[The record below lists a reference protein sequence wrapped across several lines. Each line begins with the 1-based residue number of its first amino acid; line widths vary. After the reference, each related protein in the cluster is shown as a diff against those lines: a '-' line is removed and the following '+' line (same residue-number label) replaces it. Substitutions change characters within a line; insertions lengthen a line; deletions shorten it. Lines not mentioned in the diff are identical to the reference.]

1 MSQIVKLRRSSTGGN
16 RPTNSQLQLGELAIN
31 TTDGKLYFSKSG
43 SLNTSVEEV
52 LTTNA
57 QNTGSLNLSGSF
69 NLIGTESITGSTN
82 INGSLNVTGNTS
94 LTSLI
99 VSGSDPVANLSAYLP
114 SSSVY
119 NNAGFNAPDRVAA
132 GVKFG
137 WNNESWTI
145 GAARGLT
152 TDVDGLVFSRNGERN
167 LLLHES
173 GDMYLTGALR
183 VTGSL
188 YLNGEIVGTGK
199 LNETA
204 FNTYTSSVSST
215 FAGTSSYALTASY
228 VDNPTIV
235 SGSTKKTT
243 VTSASTTWSLNHQ
256 MNERYPS
263 ITVFDSDGYVVIPT
277 GVRAIDSNNIEV
289 YFSIAQTGT
298 VIATLGGSGAVGA
311 TGDSGS
317 SGTSGAD
324 GIGGYTQTYTSSTT
338 WSVAHNLDLDY
349 PGITVWDSNRKV
361 IIPSEITSVDSNNL
375 QITFPIAQAGE
386 VHIVRGGHMVSGS
399 QDLSAVG
406 TITPSADGLYNLGST
421 SKQFNNVYISGS
433 LLVNGVPYSSG
444 AVDTGSFAITGS
456 NTFKGDQTFSGSLIP
471 VGSGSYDLGTPSNP
485 FRHLYLSSASLYI
498 DGQKVL
504 GSTNQELQI
513 TTDNGQSI
521 KILESGTDTIT
532 FQTVDGDI
540 QLKSSGGGNV
550 LLDPTSGSIDIRG
563 NIQVQDGFKILSSG
577 GNSVVFGDDIIVSGS
592 ANFTNGITINGTSYT
607 AATSGTSGTS
617 GSNGSS
623 GTSGSNGSS
632 GTAGTSGS
640 SGISNSFFNYQA
652 DTQTI
657 SGNPGNGHIIWN
669 NAIQTGSTQINISD
683 IDQQGNN
690 LDVFLS
696 QLKSGS
702 RITLQDKSIQGNYQV
717 WDIGTPTDNTTYWS
731 FPVTLVSATH
741 QISNNDEILFIITTT
756 PSGTSGSS
764 GSNGSSGTSGSS
776 GSNGSSGTSG
786 SSGSNGSSG
795 TSGSSGSNGSSG
807 SSGTTT
813 ITNATDNRVMT
824 SAGGVT
830 LNAEA
835 NLTFDG
841 STLAVTGAVTT
852 TGNLTVGGTL
862 TENSSLRYKENVE
875 TIKYGLDKVLQ
886 MRGVTYDK
894 KDNGVKEIGLIA
906 EELNKIAP
914 ELVNKN
920 EEGEPDS
927 VSYGRITAVLIEA
940 LKEQQKQIEELK
952 ALIK

>member
-1 MSQIVKLRRSSTGGN
+1 MSQIVKLRRSSTSGN

-43 SLNTSVEEV
+43 SLNTSIEEV

-99 VSGSDPVANLSAYLP
+99 VSGADPVANVSAYLP

-137 WNNESWTI
+137 WSNENWTI

-199 LNETA
+199 LNETD
-204 FNTYTSSVSST
+204 FNSYTSSVSSQ

-243 VTSASTTWSLNHQ
+243 VTSASTTWSLAHN

-298 VIATLGGSGAVGA
+298 VIATLGGSGAVGV
-311 TGDSGS
+311 TGAAGS
-317 SGTSGAD
+317 SGTSGRD

-349 PGITVWDSNRKV
+349 PGVTVWDSNRKV

-421 SKQFNNVYISGS
+421 LKQFNNVYISGS

-456 NTFKGDQTFSGSLIP
+456 NTFKGDQVISGSLSITGTTEFGGNLVPKEARGATLGTLEKPFADIFVSSGSINIAGIP
-471 VGSGSYDLGTPSNP
+471 GQPNTTLSNVSGAILISAGNMQLVGSASFIAQTGSFSYISGSYKHDGTLNQVGDTIITGSLNITG
-485 FRHLYLSSASLYI
+485 LST
-498 DGQKVL
+498 G
-504 GSTNQELQI
+504 T
-513 TTDNGQSI
+513 TTDNLLTYNTTT
-521 KILESGTDTIT
+521 K
-532 FQTVDGDI
+532 TV
-540 QLKSSGGGNV
+540 
-550 LLDPTSGSIDIRG
+550 GSITGLTASQIPTRYYGAFYDTTT
-563 NIQVQDGFKILSSG
+563 Q
-577 GNSVVFGDDIIVSGS
+577 SGS
-592 ANFTNGITINGTSYT
+592 ANVSQSVKLNGTQHTNGVS
-607 AATSGTSGTS
+607 
-617 GSNGSS
+617 
-623 GTSGSNGSS
+623 
-632 GTAGTSGS
+632 
-640 SGISNSFFNYQA
+640 
-652 DTQTI
+652 
-657 SGNPGNGHIIWN
+657 
-669 NAIQTGSTQINISD
+669 
-683 IDQQGNN
+683 
-690 LDVFLS
+690 VV
-696 QLKSGS
+696 SGS
-702 RITLQDKSIQGNYQV
+702 RIT
-717 WDIGTPTDNTTYWS
+717 
-731 FPVTLVSATH
+731 
-741 QISNNDEILFIITTT
+741 
-756 PSGTSGSS
+756 
-764 GSNGSSGTSGSS
+764 
-776 GSNGSSGTSG
+776 
-786 SSGSNGSSG
+786 
-795 TSGSSGSNGSSG
+795 
-807 SSGTTT
+807 
-813 ITNATDNRVMT
+813 ITNAGVYNLQFSTQLYRTGGGSTVDTYFWFRVNGTDVTNSNT
-824 SAGGVT
+824 ALSAQANNGYTVASWNYVDVY
-830 LNAEA
+830 NANDYIELMWMA
-835 NLTFDG
+835 DG
-841 STLAVTGAVTT
+841 SNVQLQHVTNPLGTPSIPSVI
-852 TGNLTVGGTL
+852 LTL
-862 TENSSLRYKENVE
+862 TQV
-875 TIKYGLDKVLQ
+875 
-886 MRGVTYDK
+886 
-894 KDNGVKEIGLIA
+894 
-906 EELNKIAP
+906 
-914 ELVNKN
+914 
-920 EEGEPDS
+920 
-927 VSYGRITAVLIEA
+927 
-940 LKEQQKQIEELK
+940 
-952 ALIK
+952 

>member
-43 SLNTSVEEV
+43 SLNTSIEEV

-69 NLIGTESITGSTN
+69 NLIGTENITGSLNTT
-82 INGSLNVTGNTS
+82 GSLRVLGDTS
-94 LTSLI
+94 LTSLV
-99 VSGSDPVANLSAYLP
+99 VSGSDPVANVQAFLP
-114 SSSVY
+114 DSTVY
-119 NNAGFNAPDRVAA
+119 NNASFNTPDRVSS
-132 GVKFG
+132 GIRFN
-137 WNNESWTI
+137 WSNENWTI

-228 VDNPTIV
+228 VANPVIV

-243 VTSASTTWSLNHQ
+243 VTSASTTWSLNHE

-289 YFSIAQTGT
+289 YFSEAQTGT

-311 TGDSGS
+311 TGASGS

-349 PGITVWDSNRKV
+349 PGVTVWDSNRKV

-563 NIQVQDGFKILSSG
+563 NVQVQDGFKILSSG

-592 ANFTNGITINGTSYT
+592 ANFTNGITIGGLSY
-607 AATSGTSGTS
+607 ASATSGTSGTS

-623 GTSGSNGSS
+623 GTSGSSGSNGSS
-632 GTAGTSGS
+632 GS
-640 SGISNSFFNYQA
+640 SGDSIFA
-652 DTQTI
+652 
-657 SGNPGNGHIIWN
+657 
-669 NAIQTGSTQINISD
+669 QTGSIWSSTK
-683 IDQQGNN
+683 
-690 LDVFLS
+690 DVEITGS
-696 QLKSGS
+696 LKVKGSITVDELYMTYVTSSVMYSSGS
-702 RITLQDKSIQGNYQV
+702 TKFGDTNDDLHQFTGSLSITGSLLIN
-717 WDIGTPTDNTTYWS
+717 GTSYTA
-731 FPVTLVSATH
+731 AT
-741 QISNNDEILFIITTT
+741 
-756 PSGTSGSS
+756 SGTSGSS
-764 GSNGSSGTSGSS
+764 GSNGSSGTSGS
-776 GSNGSSGTSG
+776 NGSS
-786 SSGSNGSSG
+786 GSSG

-813 ITNATDNRVMT
+813 ITNAVDNRIMT

-841 STLAVTGAVTT
+841 STLSVA
-852 TGNLTVGGTL
+852 GNILPEANGTRDL
-862 TENSSLRYKENVE
+862 GSSSLRWG
-875 TIKYGLDKVLQ
+875 TIYTSDLSLN
-886 MRGVTYDK
+886 
-894 KDNGVKEIGLIA
+894 NGIGDWTI
-906 EELNKIAP
+906 
-914 ELVNKN
+914 V
-920 EEGEPDS
+920 EGEDDLFLYNNKKGK
-927 VSYGRITAVLIEA
+927 VYKFA
-940 LKEQQKQIEELK
+940 LTEVDPNVATPKKS
-952 ALIK
+952 